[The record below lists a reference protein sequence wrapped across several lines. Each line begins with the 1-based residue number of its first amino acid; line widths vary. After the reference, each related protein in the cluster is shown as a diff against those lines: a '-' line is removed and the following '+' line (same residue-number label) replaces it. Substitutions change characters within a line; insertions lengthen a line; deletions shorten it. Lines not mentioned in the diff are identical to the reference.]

1 MREIE
6 GEIRMHQKREPAHG
20 AVPLLKL
27 LLSGSIALRLGL
39 DAFVFIELK
48 RQGDCAVKTVCV
60 AVFAHGEVVK
70 CDGDFAFVRI
80 GVCYHCLAGSIGVI
94 VVPNGII

>member
-1 MREIE
+1 MREIG

-27 LLSGSIALRLGL
+27 LLSGSIVFRLGL

-48 RQGDCAVKTVCV
+48 RQGDCAVKTVCL

-70 CDGDFAFVRI
+70 GRHFLWKDARI
-80 GVCYHCLAGSIGVI
+80 FEIKLQISQF
-94 VVPNGII
+94 

>member
-1 MREIE
+1 MREIGE
-6 GEIRMHQKREPAHG
+6 EIRMHQKREPAHG

-27 LLSGSIALRLGL
+27 LLSDSIVFRLGL

-70 CDGDFAFVRI
+70 GNFSLKLRNICGIKKSCPFII
-80 GVCYHCLAGSIGVI
+80 GQ
-94 VVPNGII
+94 N